1 MSIET
6 EIAALTTS
14 TTALLSAVTIQQT
27 AVQVAVGEFSATTN
41 TVNNDL
47 NNVDNTSDANKPI
60 SLSAISEFLLYV
72 KTSNLATVNGLDLNT
87 GLDLVIARGQ
97 VEIPVLSYVNRATL
111 RTPVLP
117 VPLTGDVVNIPHL
130 GHFQYITSFEYIDD
144 DEIAFEA
151 IDPVGGLDPGA
162 PIGQWVLTTPAYE
175 WTEVQKI
182 FQNAVLWERWED
194 EELRFNTY

>member
-151 IDPVGGLDPGA
+151 IDPVDGLDPGA